1 MADKIRNII
10 QQQDKSSVNEA
21 MAEVE
26 AKVKAFTEAHKG
38 EDSEKILAEMRGE
51 EPISENYENAL
62 NSEAITFLQEQQIV
76 PNFYADIIMKAVKR
90 GANWQKKHM
99 IKEAVYAKVTE
110 IYYPTDSCLE
120 IEATLPEDRF
130 KDGDKV
136 LIIKED

>member
-51 EPISENYENAL
+51 MPVS
-62 NSEAITFLQEQQIV
+62 
-76 PNFYADIIMKAVKR
+76 
-90 GANWQKKHM
+90 
-99 IKEAVYAKVTE
+99 
-110 IYYPTDSCLE
+110 
-120 IEATLPEDRF
+120 EDRTSYDVGF
-130 KDGDKV
+130 YEGYKKCKQQMMKDAVDGKIYETQARSKLKATTTGKISRLKFRVGDKIK
-136 LIIKED
+136 LIILKEK